1 MAGYFSTLGSALI
14 GRSVPKASPYT
25 DVGVPGTA
33 IFGGYVENIERDHR
47 LAGRERYRTAADILA
62 NVSIVAAGLRYFLN
76 LAAAPK
82 WSVEPAKDQKGAKD
96 ESSDAAKE
104 AAEFFQSVLD
114 DMATS
119 WPRIVRRSAMYRFH
133 GFGVQ
138 EWTAKRRDDGKI
150 GILDVES
157 RPQHTIEQWSRDES
171 GSILGMGQRSPQTG
185 ELIWLPRTK
194 VMYLVDDSLTDS
206 PEGMGWFRHLVDPA
220 ERLRKYLKLE
230 GQGYERDMR
239 GIPMGR
245 APLAEIRQAV
255 KDGKITK
262 DEGEKMLAGMRA
274 FLRAQSKA
282 EDTGILVDSA
292 TYTSVTADGTNVS
305 AANKWFLELLTGG
318 AMGFPDIAKAID
330 RLTRDM
336 ALILGVEGLLLGN
349 ASSTSGNRSLSEDKS
364 KNLYTMVNG
373 TLSDIAE
380 AAERDVRDPIWK
392 LNGFPDELK
401 PRLKVEDASFKDAA
415 MIAAGLRDLGMAG
428 LQPNDPAINDLRDLW
443 GISREPE
450 MTPEMMGMLGHN
462 GGPPLDPAKDPAEG
476 QTPAPGQEGA

>member
-1 MAGYFSTLGSALI
+1 MANYLRTLGDAFL
-14 GRSVPKASPYT
+14 GRAAPKVSPYSEA
-25 DVGVPGTA
+25 GVSGTA

-47 LAGRERYRTAADILA
+47 LFGKERYRTAADILA

-82 WSVEPAKDQKGAKD
+82 WSVEPAKDQKGSKD
-96 ESSDAAKE
+96 ESSDAAKQ

-114 DMATS
+114 DMETS

-133 GFGVQ
+133 GFGIQ
-138 EWTAKRRDDGKI
+138 EWTAKRRDDGNI
-150 GILDVES
+150 GIADIES
-157 RPQHTIEQWSRDES
+157 RPQHTIEQWQRDPN
-171 GSILGMGQRSPQTG
+171 GAIQAVGQRSPQTG

-220 ERLRKYLKLE
+220 ERVRKYLKLE
-230 GQGYERDMR
+230 GRGYERDMR
-239 GIPMGR
+239 GIPVGR
-245 APLAEIRQAV
+245 APLAELNKAAAQQTEEKKETYV
-255 KDGKITK
+255 GKR
-262 DEGEKMLAGMRA
+262 LAGIRA

-282 EDTGILVDSA
+282 EDTGLLLDSS
-292 TYTSVTADGTNVS
+292 TYESITADGTQVS
-305 AANKWFLELLTGG
+305 AAYKWAMELLTGG
-318 AMGFPDIAKAID
+318 AMGFTDIATAID

-349 ASSTSGNRSLSEDKS
+349 GASSSGNRSLSEDKS

-380 AAERDVRDPIWK
+380 AAERDIRDVVWK

-415 MIAAGLRDLGMAG
+415 MVAAALRDLGAAG
-428 LQPNDPAINDLRDLW
+428 LAPDDPAVDDIRDLL
-443 GISREPE
+443 GISRAPE
-450 MTPEMMGMLGHN
+450 MTPEMMGMLTRPKPGADPN
-462 GGPPLDPAKDPAEG
+462 ADPNAPPVK
-476 QTPAPGQEGA
+476 QQEAA